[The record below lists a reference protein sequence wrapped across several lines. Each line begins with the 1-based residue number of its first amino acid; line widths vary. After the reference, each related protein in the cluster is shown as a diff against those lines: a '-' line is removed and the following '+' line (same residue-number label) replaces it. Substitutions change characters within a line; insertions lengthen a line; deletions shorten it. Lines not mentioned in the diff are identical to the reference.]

1 MLNVFNRNI
10 ELNPTSHA
18 TSEERNNKMST
29 FQIANRVFNATVD
42 KFTKQDYSKYSFLKS
57 WYLHNIYSK
66 SQQAL
71 LGIQPIKPSV
81 ILCGDDFMF
90 TPPFK
95 QSNLAENG
103 LVTLEDVS
111 SLFQPSIYNR
121 STMDKKYS
129 LQEEE
134 NILASNLF
142 YTEEHQ
148 QSSQEIVVLD
158 NDPFDLFTDD
168 FYNMITTEID
178 EYPITTHFSS
188 SSSNSS
194 SDSDSDS
201 NSYCDEEISFADK
214 EGSLSQIDPPQQDVN
229 IASQQLPV
237 TRSSSFLSQT
247 SVVSYQSL
255 ADIMGDT
262 DQSSLSNTC
271 LLTRFI
277 VYVSNCWHKLLSF
290 LFKNVET
297 EQLLPK

>member
-1 MLNVFNRNI
+1 MLNVFNRDI
-10 ELNPTSHA
+10 ELDPTSH
-18 TSEERNNKMST
+18 TTFEERNNKMST

-42 KFTKQDYSKYSFLKS
+42 KFTKQDYSKCSFLKS
-57 WYLHNIYSK
+57 WYLHNIYCK

-81 ILCGDDFMF
+81 ILCGDEFMF

-95 QSNLAENG
+95 QPNLAENG

-111 SLFQPSIYNR
+111 SLFQPSIYNHN
-121 STMDKKYS
+121 TMDKKYS

-142 YTEEHQ
+142 YAEEQ
-148 QSSQEIVVLD
+148 QQPSQEIVVLD
-158 NDPFDLFTDD
+158 NDPFDLFTDE

-201 NSYCDEEISFADK
+201 DSYCNEEISFVD
-214 EGSLSQIDPPQQDVN
+214 EEDSLFQIDPPQQDVN
-229 IASQQLPV
+229 MASQQLPV

-271 LLTRFI
+271 LLARFI
-277 VYVSNCWHKLLSF
+277 VYVSNCWHNLVSF
-290 LFKNVET
+290 LFKNAET